1 MAIESA
7 SSYICFTAFVFCKKV
22 LLWGADN
29 EVAIRKIT
37 FMFCFQTLKNHHTI
51 AGHINCPYPCP
62 EFFFALVFV
71 LSISKLVFVF
81 VIVFVLVLCN
91 LWPWELYSVA
101 LSGFLQYCAHRSM
114 AFTRLSKKGLANN
127 ARLDFADMVFTQ
139 RTRLFGFITNE
150 YLPLNACMNFILL
163 WFQSPNPWHNL
174 ALGLALPPPAAFWFQ
189 CQTLS
194 IMVFFFCSWNK
205 FVFRRGH
212 KNCNFTPNAGI
223 WS

>member
-1 MAIESA
+1 
-7 SSYICFTAFVFCKKV
+7 
-22 LLWGADN
+22 
-29 EVAIRKIT
+29 
-37 FMFCFQTLKNHHTI
+37 MFCFQTLKNHHTI

-127 ARLDFADMVFTQ
+127 ARLDFADMVFAQITQ
-139 RTRLFGFITNE
+139 RSSA
-150 YLPLNACMNFILL
+150 YLVSTQMIIFLSNNACLNFFLL
-163 WFQSPNPWHNL
+163 WFQIWVPTLGTTL
-174 ALGLALPPPAAFWFQ
+174 ALAFLLLRFWFQ
-189 CQTLS
+189 CQTLLIAMFYFAAETNLS
-194 IMVFFFCSWNK
+194 SKKVTKVILQMQESEARIFLCK
-205 FVFRRGH
+205 
-212 KNCNFTPNAGI
+212 PYI
-223 WS
+223 

>member
-37 FMFCFQTLKNHHTI
+37 FMFYFQTLKNHHAI
-51 AGHINCPYPCP
+51 AGHRNCLYPFP
-62 EFFFALVFV
+62 EFFFALLFV
-71 LSISKLVFVF
+71 LSTTKLVF

-91 LWPWELYSVA
+91 LWPRELYSVA

-127 ARLDFADMVFTQ
+127 ARLDFADMVFAQITQ
-139 RTRLFGFITNE
+139 RSSA
-150 YLPLNACMNFILL
+150 YLVSTQMIIFLSNNACLNFFLL

-174 ALGLALPPPAAFWFQ
+174 GLGLSPPAV
-189 CQTLS
+189 LIPMPDS
-194 IMVFFFCSWNK
+194 PYRDILFCSWNK
-205 FVFRRGH
+205 FVFKKGH
-212 KNCNFTPNAGI
+212 KSDFANAGI